1 MTLKIQLTEQ
11 AHAAQACVKTEQWH
25 LSLLKTRFTVMWY
38 AMRGAA
44 LLAVVSLM
52 PSAQAFASVL
62 VTGGAGY
69 IGSHTCVE
77 LILAGEQVSCRSR
90 RETNT
95 SIPSMTA
102 PVHSALCN
110 YCVVVV
116 DNLSNAVEDSLERVR
131 ELTGCDRKQLQF
143 RKIDLL
149 DRKGLAAVFDEFKF
163 DSCIHFA
170 GLKAVGESVTKPL
183 KYY

>member
-1 MTLKIQLTEQ
+1 MQMCLTSEQLQLLLPMLKRVLHLMY
-11 AHAAQACVKTEQWH
+11 AH
-25 LSLLKTRFTVMWY
+25 
-38 AMRGAA
+38 
-44 LLAVVSLM
+44 
-52 PSAQAFASVL
+52 
-62 VTGGAGY
+62 
-69 IGSHTCVE
+69 I
-77 LILAGEQVSCRSR
+77 GEQ
-90 RETNT
+90 
-95 SIPSMTA
+95 
-102 PVHSALCN
+102 
-110 YCVVVV
+110 VVVV

-183 KYY
+183 KYYR